1 MSARTAA
8 PQVGVGP
15 DDALSPVVSAASRWQ
30 RLVGRIEGGVCAA
43 GEPREA
49 RLRKVQFTFA
59 TLLVVPAAVLWGVL
73 FLAAGEP
80 VAAAI
85 PLAYAAISVV
95 GVALL
100 LRTGRFER
108 FRLTQQVAIFVL
120 PVALQ
125 LELGGFV
132 ASGGVVIWSFL
143 AIVLA
148 LLFGGDREA
157 RGWFAAF
164 AVAVVAVAVVQP
176 SLAEGNN
183 LPAAM
188 VLGFFVLNLA
198 AVGFVVFAV
207 LRSFL
212 NDRRK
217 LRELEVAYL
226 EQELMLR
233 QSEKLATLGTLAAGM
248 AHELNNAA
256 AAASRGVSDL
266 RTVVDDLH
274 TSMLDASAAASP
286 EHESAVARVRS
297 LLAARDTPGT
307 SLSPLER
314 TEQADELEDW
324 LGETGLASGGTAAEA
339 LVERG
344 FTRAELEQATA
355 AMSPAVRRL
364 FAGCLATAAATE
376 ALFGDVG
383 TSVGHVSR
391 IVQAMRSYTFLD
403 RGAVQDV
410 DVVTGL
416 EDTLLLLLGDGPGG
430 RLSVRREFE
439 GVPTVQ
445 ANGSQLNQ
453 VWTHLIQNALDAMGR
468 EGTLTVRARRADG
481 EVVVEVEDDGPGM
494 PPEIAA
500 RAFDP
505 FFTTKPPGSGTGLG
519 LAVSHNIVVRQHGGR
534 MTVASEPGRTV
545 FSVTLPLVTFEGP
558 VGDSGGESTGS

>member
-1 MSARTAA
+1 MSTGTAV
-8 PQVGVGP
+8 PHTDVGP
-15 DDALSPVVSAASRWQ
+15 DDARSRVASAEPRWQ
-30 RLVGRIEGGVCAA
+30 RLVARIEGGVCAA

-59 TLLVVPAAVLWGVL
+59 TMLVVPAAVLWAVL
-73 FLAAGEP
+73 FFAAGES

-85 PLAYAAISVV
+85 PLAYAALNVV
-95 GVALL
+95 GVAVL

-108 FRLTQQVAIFVL
+108 FRLTQQIAMFVL
-120 PVALQ
+120 PVALH

-148 LLFGGDREA
+148 LLFGGEGESRA
-157 RGWFAAF
+157 WFAAF
-164 AVAVVAVAVVQP
+164 VVAVVAVAVVKP
-176 SLAEGNN
+176 SLAVGNN
-183 LPAAM
+183 LPGAM
-188 VLGFFVLNLA
+188 VLAFFVMNLA
-198 AVGFVVFAV
+198 GVAFVVFAV

-212 NDRRK
+212 TDRRK
-217 LRELEVAYL
+217 LRALEVAYL

-297 LLAARDTPGT
+297 LLASREAPGV
-307 SLSPLER
+307 SPSPLER
-314 TEQADELEDW
+314 SEQADELEDW
-324 LGETGLASGGTAAEA
+324 LSETGLVSGGTAAEA

-344 FTRAELEQATA
+344 FTRAEMEQATA
-355 AMSPAVRRL
+355 AMSPAIRRL
-364 FAGCLATAAATE
+364 FAGCMATAVATE

-430 RLSVRREFE
+430 RLAVRREFE
-439 GVPTVQ
+439 RVPTVQ

-468 EGTLTVRARRADG
+468 EGTLTVRARRTDG

-494 PPEIAA
+494 PPEVAA

-519 LAVSHNIVVRQHGGR
+519 LTVSHNIVVRQHGGR
-534 MTVASEPGRTV
+534 MTVASEPGRTMFTV
-545 FSVTLPLVTFEGP
+545 ALPLTAAR
-558 VGDSGGESTGS
+558 T